1 MNQFQPF
8 LLLSMLLLL
17 ISSNLCRA
25 LYSNQIGVAYTITVD
40 QSGHGNFTKIQNAID
55 SIPSRNTNWIR
66 IQISP
71 GKYWEK
77 VTIPVDK
84 PYIFLDGS
92 DSKSTSIEWSDHQ
105 STSASCTF
113 CSDADN
119 IIAKGITF
127 KNNYNIQVDTGRIA
141 PAVAAR
147 ILGDKSAFYH
157 CAFVGMQDTLWDER
171 GRHYFYKCYI
181 EGGID
186 FIFGAG
192 QSIYELCEINV
203 NIGRLAPEY
212 PAGFITAQARNSSTE
227 TNGYVFKS
235 CTIYGAGKVLLGRA
249 YGGYSRVIFANS
261 TLSDIVVPQGWEA
274 WDYKDKEQNIE
285 YAEVDCSGPGAD
297 TSKRVPWVKKLSRTE
312 LNQFVDISYIDK
324 EGWISKLPK
333 LL

>member
-1 MNQFQPF
+1 
-8 LLLSMLLLL
+8 MLLLL